1 MNIRLEDISLKTDPE
16 YLACSIGRFFG
27 IPVRIYENGGLCC
40 SYFPVRLPR
49 DPMEICR
56 KEILAVTE
64 HVSYYVTPQFHYYGI
79 LNSGNLKIVIG
90 PTAQI
95 TPDEQKLRELSFQ
108 ADVPQDETAAFIEG
122 MAAIGRM
129 PVEMLLQFLCTLN
142 HLLNSGEKLEFSDI
156 AIHETEQTLLKMNAE
171 ERRTA
176 RVYEEDSPDRQMHN
190 TLEIEET
197 LMDLVRRGDT
207 ATLRSWLSSAPAVHG
222 GTIARD
228 QLRQVKNLFIV
239 TATLTS
245 RAAIRGGM
253 PEDEAF
259 TLSDA
264 YIQRAELLSSYSKI
278 INLQYSMLL
287 EFTEQVEKL
296 HRGKFT
302 KKFSLDV
309 VNYVRRHLSE
319 PVSVERMAEEF
330 FLSRPYL
337 SAKFKQETGQTLTD
351 YILSEKTEEAK
362 RLLRYSDKPLSAIS
376 AYLGFSSHGHFSRV
390 FRKYTGLTPREY
402 RET

>member
-1 MNIRLEDISLKTDPE
+1 MKTDPE

-197 LMDLVRRGDT
+197 LMDLVRRGET
-207 ATLRSWLSSAPAVHG
+207 STLRSWLSSAPAVHG

-309 VNYVRRHLSE
+309 TNFVRRHLSE
-319 PVSVERMAEEF
+319 PVSVERM
-330 FLSRPYL
+330 
-337 SAKFKQETGQTLTD
+337 
-351 YILSEKTEEAK
+351 
-362 RLLRYSDKPLSAIS
+362 
-376 AYLGFSSHGHFSRV
+376 
-390 FRKYTGLTPREY
+390 
-402 RET
+402 